1 MEIGKFK
8 LAKANL
14 IRPPKKPT
22 SEFIT
27 REEAE
32 AKFPGLFNAE
42 VNENVVTKNYEAEEY
57 INRIKSYMQSK
68 YIDEDF
74 GRQLVEK
81 KLNEMEMA
89 PSDLDTS
96 RINRAIGGGAIEG
109 EDLGTREG
117 FGSPEAIEYLKSL
130 KPGSAVNTYAVGK
143 QFNVD
148 ASTVAGQV
156 QRNFPELRLQTK
168 KESAAKAAE
177 TRRELYKQK
186 LSDFPVVETKIR
198 GSGKEARGK
207 GRDITGIRF
216 PNEEMKNDYIQD
228 LTNRYSG
235 VRGRKGLTN
244 KELAEK
250 YLGSSNPNDIGRIE
264 RINNYFVKNLNLE
277 YEKAPIS
284 EVKEKRT
291 RRLAITQGGRSFKG
305 TEDIPFHHIMPIG
318 GEVDLT
324 TKDVAFINK
333 QMNSKLAPYN
343 TKLND
348 IADGISNQLNNQEPG
363 YLKRIDELNNQAEQI
378 IESVKTRLP
387 KKYQNYIGFNRLDP
401 ILDENATPIR
411 LNVTRV
417 GVDDTKSLA
426 GKIGEPVK
434 LEGLTQK
441 NINEIKKLK
450 YRNAIKNFPI
460 STGGPTLGAVGDI
473 GMARDILSR
482 DIETGKRLISEYGPK
497 VLQGARQVGKF
508 AVIPELAL
516 GAAFAPLDL
525 GEGRSGLE
533 TLLNVATLGMGVPIS
548 DARDRA
554 NYVDQFGLKE
564 DLFSAQIKQ
573 SGAQYGAPELTEREQ
588 LALQKAEEFDTQ
600 ILQPRLKKTL
610 LERQAASDPNFGTG
624 IMGMANGGRIGFRG
638 GGMDMGAGSSK
649 SSKSSGP
656 AGGASSGGNYGGNN
670 SGVDRSKVSAQ
681 QERNHQAAVREAQAF
696 NQKKEE
702 TINRIKEAQAKQSPI
717 KTFFDHANF
726 TKTLK
731 RVGSIP
737 NYHQLGGYDFMS
749 RFPNTPPSIAKSLGY
764 GYQGLTE
771 GIRSLNPFDNYSFQD
786 AMTRAGEE
794 GRLNA
799 LGVDAYGNPTNPIT
813 QQYYNLPTTLGPN
826 YNLPTTLGPNKEAQT
841 SGGGG
846 LANFIKNNIAPEYR
860 LYTRTMVPGLKTGRL
875 DEEYFPDD
883 FKLDLRQQALDK
895 YTRTGE
901 LSGMVNE
908 ADQHMSR
915 GEINKLTKFPSTYA
929 TLGTYSYQI
938 DPKTL
943 NVKITDKYDWNPAY
957 GTQGNFTGF
966 VGNQPEKGGRDVDA
980 SMLKDYVVNSLK
992 EGIDFPSG
1000 LELLGNLLGPR
1011 SSKGEGVDIDINIPT
1026 EFAAMRADTSYAT
1039 GGRIGFKGGGRQDAE
1054 SQYGADSVGSYD
1066 SSQNVSNRD
1075 QVYGGNNSK
1084 SDPDDN
1090 REQYGAQGQYQ
1101 RPPSTPS
1108 DGGDNK
1114 INLIN
1119 TLNKFRPNT
1128 FVNPYNFSVDLNKN
1142 IGPFGLNSFINT
1154 LGILGIDD
1162 PRTPEDESEQDDYG
1176 ISASYIRDLFGGTL
1190 GLGAGYSPTTGT
1202 NFGLS
1207 FSKQFNQGGRVGF
1220 ADGPNNLKKGKK

>member
-1 MEIGKFK
+1 MKIGDYKQMMAYLTRPEQPKEQIADLVDELTPGPLKDELTKDYDPSQESYEEYLQRKALGERPFN
-8 LAKANL
+8 AQDGGRANL
-14 IRPPKKPT
+14 
-22 SEFIT
+22 
-27 REEAE
+27 
-32 AKFPGLFNAE
+32 
-42 VNENVVTKNYEAEEY
+42 
-57 INRIKSYMQSK
+57 
-68 YIDEDF
+68 
-74 GRQLVEK
+74 
-81 KLNEMEMA
+81 
-89 PSDLDTS
+89 
-96 RINRAIGGGAIEG
+96 AIGGGAIEG

-460 STGGPTLGAVGDI
+460 STGGPTLGANLGLLKGIGETLPYFGTPLGAAVLTGGFGLDPKDAMQRVG
-473 GMARDILSR
+473 
-482 DIETGKRLISEYGPK
+482 IE
-497 VLQGARQVGKF
+497 A
-508 AVIPELAL
+508 ELAL
-516 GAAFAPLDL
+516 
-525 GEGRSGLE
+525 
-533 TLLNVATLGMGVPIS
+533 
-548 DARDRA
+548 
-554 NYVDQFGLKE
+554 
-564 DLFSAQIKQ
+564 
-573 SGAQYGAPELTEREQ
+573 APELVKQTSKLVKNPLLQRALNLGLSPAAAMRLARIASPVGIASLGGEALYKYGKFVKDELDRIEKMSPEEREAYNISEQ
-588 LALQKAEEFDTQ
+588 EQMGVAAADGGL
-600 ILQPRLKKTL
+600 I
-610 LERQAASDPNFGTG
+610 RQ
-624 IMGMANGGRIGFRG
+624 GFKG
-638 GGMDMGAGSSK
+638 GGADMGAGSSK

-656 AGGASSGGNYGGNN
+656 AGGASSGGNYGGNKN
-670 SGVDRSKVSAQ
+670 SGPDRSKVSAQ
-681 QERNHQAAVREAQAF
+681 QERNNQAAVREAQAV

-717 KTFFDHANF
+717 RTFFDHTNF

-764 GYQGLTE
+764 GYQGLFE

-826 YNLPTTLGPNKEAQT
+826 
-841 SGGGG
+841 
-846 LANFIKNNIAPEYR
+846 F
-860 LYTRTMVPGLKTGRL
+860 
-875 DEEYFPDD
+875 
-883 FKLDLRQQALDK
+883 
-895 YTRTGE
+895 
-901 LSGMVNE
+901 
-908 ADQHMSR
+908 
-915 GEINKLTKFPSTYA
+915 A
-929 TLGTYSYQI
+929 T
-938 DPKTL
+938 
-943 NVKITDKYDWNPAY
+943 N
-957 GTQGNFTGF
+957 
-966 VGNQPEKGGRDVDA
+966 
-980 SMLKDYVVNSLK
+980 
-992 EGIDFPSG
+992 
-1000 LELLGNLLGPR
+1000 
-1011 SSKGEGVDIDINIPT
+1011 
-1026 EFAAMRADTSYAT
+1026 
-1039 GGRIGFKGGGRQDAE
+1039 
-1054 SQYGADSVGSYD
+1054 
-1066 SSQNVSNRD
+1066 
-1075 QVYGGNNSK
+1075 
-1084 SDPDDN
+1084 
-1090 REQYGAQGQYQ
+1090 
-1101 RPPSTPS
+1101 
-1108 DGGDNK
+1108 
-1114 INLIN
+1114 
-1119 TLNKFRPNT
+1119 
-1128 FVNPYNFSVDLNKN
+1128 
-1142 IGPFGLNSFINT
+1142 
-1154 LGILGIDD
+1154 
-1162 PRTPEDESEQDDYG
+1162 
-1176 ISASYIRDLFGGTL
+1176 
-1190 GLGAGYSPTTGT
+1190 
-1202 NFGLS
+1202 

-1220 ADGPNNLKKGKK
+1220 ADGPEDPGKRKFVKVMAGLASLPILGRFLKPATKAVEAAAPVAEKAVTEAEKIFFNLVDAVKNKGIMDKLDRVTGGRLSGAYHKYKDAEVLEDAGSITARFKTDTGAPAEIVYIKPQKRIDPKTGKEVEYPGQFDYESQEIGRMNPEGDVDIDAEFEIIDSLEDVKKLIDD

>member
-1 MEIGKFK
+1 MKIGDYKQMMAYLTRPEQPKEQIADLVDELTPGPLKDELTKDYDPSQESYEEYLQRKALGERPFN
-8 LAKANL
+8 AQDGGRANL
-14 IRPPKKPT
+14 
-22 SEFIT
+22 
-27 REEAE
+27 
-32 AKFPGLFNAE
+32 
-42 VNENVVTKNYEAEEY
+42 
-57 INRIKSYMQSK
+57 
-68 YIDEDF
+68 
-74 GRQLVEK
+74 
-81 KLNEMEMA
+81 
-89 PSDLDTS
+89 
-96 RINRAIGGGAIEG
+96 AIGGGAIEG

-130 KPGSAVNTYAVGK
+130 KPGSAVNTYAIGK
-143 QFNVD
+143 QFGI
-148 ASTVAGQV
+148 APATVRGQV
-156 QRNFPELRLQTK
+156 ERNFPELRLQTK
-168 KESAAKAAE
+168 EESVAKATE
-177 TRRELYKQK
+177 TRRKLYKQK
-186 LSDFPVVETKIR
+186 QSDVPVVETKVR
-198 GSGKEARGK
+198 GSGKEARIK

-656 AGGASSGGNYGGNN
+656 AGGASSGGNYGGNKN
-670 SGVDRSKVSAQ
+670 SGPDRSKVSAQ
-681 QERNHQAAVREAQAF
+681 QERNNQAAVREAQAF

-702 TINRIKEAQAKQSPI
+702 TINRIKEAQAKQSLISPI
-717 KTFFDHANF
+717 NPINPIRTFFDHTNF

-943 NVKITDKYDWNPAY
+943 DVKITDKYDWNPAY

-1119 TLNKFRPNT
+1119 TLNKFRPDT
-1128 FVNPYNFSVDLNKN
+1128 FVNPYNFSVDLKKN

-1176 ISASYIRDLFGGTL
+1176 ISASYIRDLLGGTL

-1202 NFGLS
+1202 NFGLN

>member
-1 MEIGKFK
+1 MKIGDYKQMMAYLTRPEQPKEQIADLVDELTPGPLKDELTKDYDPSQESYEEYLQRKALGERPFN
-8 LAKANL
+8 AQDGGRANL
-14 IRPPKKPT
+14 
-22 SEFIT
+22 
-27 REEAE
+27 
-32 AKFPGLFNAE
+32 
-42 VNENVVTKNYEAEEY
+42 
-57 INRIKSYMQSK
+57 
-68 YIDEDF
+68 
-74 GRQLVEK
+74 
-81 KLNEMEMA
+81 
-89 PSDLDTS
+89 
-96 RINRAIGGGAIEG
+96 AIGGGAIEG

-130 KPGSAVNTYAVGK
+130 KPESAVNTYAIGK
-143 QFNVD
+143 QFGI
-148 ASTVAGQV
+148 APATVRGQV
-156 QRNFPELRLQTK
+156 ERNFPELRLQTK

-460 STGGPTLGAVGDI
+460 STGGPTLGANLGLLKGIGETLPYFGTPLGAAVLTGGFGLDPKDAMQRVG
-473 GMARDILSR
+473 
-482 DIETGKRLISEYGPK
+482 IE
-497 VLQGARQVGKF
+497 A
-508 AVIPELAL
+508 ELAL
-516 GAAFAPLDL
+516 
-525 GEGRSGLE
+525 
-533 TLLNVATLGMGVPIS
+533 
-548 DARDRA
+548 
-554 NYVDQFGLKE
+554 
-564 DLFSAQIKQ
+564 
-573 SGAQYGAPELTEREQ
+573 APELVKQTSKLVKNPLLQRALNLGLSPAAAMRLARIASPVGIASLGGEALYKYGKFVKDELDRIEKMSPEEREAYNISEQ
-588 LALQKAEEFDTQ
+588 EQMGVAAADGGL
-600 ILQPRLKKTL
+600 I
-610 LERQAASDPNFGTG
+610 RQ
-624 IMGMANGGRIGFRG
+624 GFKG

-670 SGVDRSKVSAQ
+670 NSGVDRSKVSAQ
-681 QERNHQAAVREAQAF
+681 QERNNQAAVREAQAF
-696 NQKKEE
+696 NQKKE
-702 TINRIKEAQAKQSPI
+702 AQAKQSLISSINPI
-717 KTFFDHANF
+717 NPIRTFFDHTNF

-764 GYQGLTE
+764 GYQGLSE

-943 NVKITDKYDWNPAY
+943 DVKITDKYDWNPAY
-957 GTQGNFTGF
+957 GTKENFTGF

-1039 GGRIGFKGGGRQDAE
+1039 GGRIGF
-1054 SQYGADSVGSYD
+1054 
-1066 SSQNVSNRD
+1066 
-1075 QVYGGNNSK
+1075 
-1084 SDPDDN
+1084 
-1090 REQYGAQGQYQ
+1090 
-1101 RPPSTPS
+1101 
-1108 DGGDNK
+1108 
-1114 INLIN
+1114 
-1119 TLNKFRPNT
+1119 
-1128 FVNPYNFSVDLNKN
+1128 
-1142 IGPFGLNSFINT
+1142 
-1154 LGILGIDD
+1154 
-1162 PRTPEDESEQDDYG
+1162 
-1176 ISASYIRDLFGGTL
+1176 
-1190 GLGAGYSPTTGT
+1190 
-1202 NFGLS
+1202 
-1207 FSKQFNQGGRVGF
+1207 

>member
-1 MEIGKFK
+1 MKIGDYKQMMAYLTRPEQSKEQVADLVDELTPGPLKDELTKDYDPSQESYEEYLQRKALGERPFN
-8 LAKANL
+8 AQDGGRANL
-14 IRPPKKPT
+14 
-22 SEFIT
+22 
-27 REEAE
+27 
-32 AKFPGLFNAE
+32 
-42 VNENVVTKNYEAEEY
+42 
-57 INRIKSYMQSK
+57 
-68 YIDEDF
+68 
-74 GRQLVEK
+74 
-81 KLNEMEMA
+81 
-89 PSDLDTS
+89 
-96 RINRAIGGGAIEG
+96 AIGGGAIEG

-333 QMNSKLAPYN
+333 QMNSTLAPYN

-348 IADGISNQLNNQEPG
+348 IADAISNQLNNQEPG

-497 VLQGARQVGKF
+497 VLQGARQVTKL
-508 AVIPELAL
+508 AVIPELAF

-656 AGGASSGGNYGGNN
+656 AGGASSGGNYGGNKN
-670 SGVDRSKVSAQ
+670 SGPDRSKVSEQ
-681 QERNHQAAVREAQAF
+681 QERNNQAAVREAQAV

-717 KTFFDHANF
+717 RTFFDHTNF

-764 GYQGLTE
+764 GYQGLSE

-813 QQYYNLPTTLGPN
+813 QQYYNLPTTLRPN
-826 YNLPTTLGPNKEAQT
+826 FAKDSN
-841 SGGGG
+841 
-846 LANFIKNNIAPEYR
+846 NFK
-860 LYTRTMVPGLKTGRL
+860 
-875 DEEYFPDD
+875 
-883 FKLDLRQQALDK
+883 
-895 YTRTGE
+895 
-901 LSGMVNE
+901 S
-908 ADQHMSR
+908 
-915 GEINKLTKFPSTYA
+915 
-929 TLGTYSYQI
+929 
-938 DPKTL
+938 DP
-943 NVKITDKYDWNPAY
+943 YDNR
-957 GTQGNFTGF
+957 
-966 VGNQPEKGGRDVDA
+966 E
-980 SMLKDYVVNSLK
+980 
-992 EGIDFPSG
+992 
-1000 LELLGNLLGPR
+1000 
-1011 SSKGEGVDIDINIPT
+1011 
-1026 EFAAMRADTSYAT
+1026 
-1039 GGRIGFKGGGRQDAE
+1039 
-1054 SQYGADSVGSYD
+1054 QYGAQGQYSRPPSTPSD
-1066 SSQNVSNRD
+1066 
-1075 QVYGGNNSK
+1075 GNNFK
-1084 SDPDDN
+1084 SDLYDN

-1119 TLNKFRPNT
+1119 TLNKFRPDT

-1176 ISASYIRDLFGGTL
+1176 ISASYIRDLLGGTL

-1202 NFGLS
+1202 NFGLN

-1220 ADGPNNLKKGKK
+1220 ADGPKNPGKRKTMKILAGLASLPILGRFFDVAQVAEKAAPAVVETFKNAPPHFIGLVNKIRALGRIIDPKKLLRYDKEKISNVYDYGDYRMFEGIDGQIKIEKEKFMGTDYGDAKVSEEYMSYNPKTPKFNKKGEKIPDEYEEVYEEYTAYPDSEGKMKDIYESVEPSTIDEGTYSKEELEQLIVEQIENNLKKGKEVII

>member
-1 MEIGKFK
+1 MKIGDYKQMMAYLTRPEQPKEQIADLVDELTPGPLKDELTKDYDPSQESYEEYLQRKALGERPFN
-8 LAKANL
+8 AQDGGRANL
-14 IRPPKKPT
+14 
-22 SEFIT
+22 
-27 REEAE
+27 
-32 AKFPGLFNAE
+32 
-42 VNENVVTKNYEAEEY
+42 
-57 INRIKSYMQSK
+57 
-68 YIDEDF
+68 
-74 GRQLVEK
+74 
-81 KLNEMEMA
+81 
-89 PSDLDTS
+89 
-96 RINRAIGGGAIEG
+96 AIGGGAIEG

-130 KPGSAVNTYAVGK
+130 KPGSAVNTYAIGK
-143 QFNVD
+143 QFGI
-148 ASTVAGQV
+148 APATVRGQV
-156 QRNFPELRLQTK
+156 ERNFPELRLQTK
-168 KESAAKAAE
+168 EESVAKATE
-177 TRRELYKQK
+177 TRRKLYKQK
-186 LSDFPVVETKIR
+186 QSDVPVVETKVR
-198 GSGKEARGK
+198 GSGKEARIK

-216 PNEEMKNDYIQD
+216 PNEQMKNDYIQD

-235 VRGRKGLTN
+235 VKGRKGLTN

-460 STGGPTLGAVGDI
+460 STGGPTLGANLGLLKGIGETLPYFGTPLGAAVLTGGFGLDPKDAMQRVG
-473 GMARDILSR
+473 
-482 DIETGKRLISEYGPK
+482 IE
-497 VLQGARQVGKF
+497 A
-508 AVIPELAL
+508 ELAL
-516 GAAFAPLDL
+516 
-525 GEGRSGLE
+525 
-533 TLLNVATLGMGVPIS
+533 
-548 DARDRA
+548 
-554 NYVDQFGLKE
+554 
-564 DLFSAQIKQ
+564 
-573 SGAQYGAPELTEREQ
+573 APELVKQTSKLVKNPLLQRALNLGLSPAAAMRLARIASPVGIASLGGEALYKYGKFVKDELDRIEKMSPEEREAYNISEQ
-588 LALQKAEEFDTQ
+588 EQMGVAAADGGL
-600 ILQPRLKKTL
+600 I
-610 LERQAASDPNFGTG
+610 RQ
-624 IMGMANGGRIGFRG
+624 GFRG

-656 AGGASSGGNYGGNN
+656 AGGASSGGNYGGNKN
-670 SGVDRSKVSAQ
+670 SGPDRSKVSEQ
-681 QERNHQAAVREAQAF
+681 QERNNQAAVREAQAV

-717 KTFFDHANF
+717 RTFFDHTNF

-764 GYQGLTE
+764 GYQGLSE

-813 QQYYNLPTTLGPN
+813 QQYYNLPTTLRPN
-826 YNLPTTLGPNKEAQT
+826 FAKDSN
-841 SGGGG
+841 
-846 LANFIKNNIAPEYR
+846 NFKSD
-860 LYTRTMVPGLKTGRL
+860 LYDNR
-875 DEEYFPDD
+875 E
-883 FKLDLRQQALDK
+883 
-895 YTRTGE
+895 
-901 LSGMVNE
+901 
-908 ADQHMSR
+908 
-915 GEINKLTKFPSTYA
+915 
-929 TLGTYSYQI
+929 
-938 DPKTL
+938 
-943 NVKITDKYDWNPAY
+943 
-957 GTQGNFTGF
+957 
-966 VGNQPEKGGRDVDA
+966 
-980 SMLKDYVVNSLK
+980 
-992 EGIDFPSG
+992 
-1000 LELLGNLLGPR
+1000 
-1011 SSKGEGVDIDINIPT
+1011 
-1026 EFAAMRADTSYAT
+1026 
-1039 GGRIGFKGGGRQDAE
+1039 
-1054 SQYGADSVGSYD
+1054 QYGAQGQYSRPPSTPSD
-1066 SSQNVSNRD
+1066 
-1075 QVYGGNNSK
+1075 GNNFK
-1084 SDPDDN
+1084 SDLYDN

-1119 TLNKFRPNT
+1119 TLNKFRPDT

-1176 ISASYIRDLFGGTL
+1176 ISASYIRDLLGGTL

-1202 NFGLS
+1202 NFGLN

>member
-1 MEIGKFK
+1 MKIGDYKQMMAYLTRPEQPKEQVADLVDDLTPGPLKDELTKDYDPSQESYEEYLQRKALGERPFN
-8 LAKANL
+8 AQDGGRANL
-14 IRPPKKPT
+14 
-22 SEFIT
+22 
-27 REEAE
+27 
-32 AKFPGLFNAE
+32 
-42 VNENVVTKNYEAEEY
+42 
-57 INRIKSYMQSK
+57 
-68 YIDEDF
+68 
-74 GRQLVEK
+74 
-81 KLNEMEMA
+81 
-89 PSDLDTS
+89 
-96 RINRAIGGGAIEG
+96 AIGGGAIEG

-250 YLGSSNPNDIGRIE
+250 YLGSNNPNDIGRIE

-441 NINEIKKLK
+441 K
-450 YRNAIKNFPI
+450 
-460 STGGPTLGAVGDI
+460 TLGAMGDVE
-473 GMARDILSR
+473 MAKDILSK
-482 DIETGKRLISEYGPK
+482 DFQTAKKLFGKYAPQIAK
-497 VLQGARQVGKF
+497 GARQVTKF
-508 AVIPELAL
+508 AVIPELAF

-525 GEGRSGLE
+525 AEGRTGKE
-533 TLLNVATLGMGVPIS
+533 TLLNVATLGMGIPIK

-564 DLFSAQIKQ
+564 DLFSAQMKQ
-573 SGAQYGAPELTEREQ
+573 SGAQYGAPALTESEQ

-610 LERQAASDPNFGTG
+610 LERQAASDLNFGTG
-624 IMGMANGGRIGFRG
+624 IMGMAN
-638 GGMDMGAGSSK
+638 
-649 SSKSSGP
+649 
-656 AGGASSGGNYGGNN
+656 
-670 SGVDRSKVSAQ
+670 
-681 QERNHQAAVREAQAF
+681 
-696 NQKKEE
+696 
-702 TINRIKEAQAKQSPI
+702 
-717 KTFFDHANF
+717 
-726 TKTLK
+726 
-731 RVGSIP
+731 
-737 NYHQLGGYDFMS
+737 
-749 RFPNTPPSIAKSLGY
+749 
-764 GYQGLTE
+764 
-771 GIRSLNPFDNYSFQD
+771 
-786 AMTRAGEE
+786 
-794 GRLNA
+794 
-799 LGVDAYGNPTNPIT
+799 
-813 QQYYNLPTTLGPN
+813 
-826 YNLPTTLGPNKEAQT
+826 
-841 SGGGG
+841 
-846 LANFIKNNIAPEYR
+846 
-860 LYTRTMVPGLKTGRL
+860 
-875 DEEYFPDD
+875 
-883 FKLDLRQQALDK
+883 
-895 YTRTGE
+895 
-901 LSGMVNE
+901 
-908 ADQHMSR
+908 
-915 GEINKLTKFPSTYA
+915 
-929 TLGTYSYQI
+929 
-938 DPKTL
+938 
-943 NVKITDKYDWNPAY
+943 
-957 GTQGNFTGF
+957 
-966 VGNQPEKGGRDVDA
+966 
-980 SMLKDYVVNSLK
+980 
-992 EGIDFPSG
+992 
-1000 LELLGNLLGPR
+1000 
-1011 SSKGEGVDIDINIPT
+1011 
-1026 EFAAMRADTSYAT
+1026 

-1090 REQYGAQGQYQ
+1090 REQYGAQGQYS

-1108 DGGDNK
+1108 DGGGDNK

-1119 TLNKFRPNT
+1119 TLNKFRTDT

-1176 ISASYIRDLFGGTL
+1176 ISASYIRDLLGGTL

-1202 NFGLS
+1202 NLGLS
-1207 FSKQFNQGGRVGF
+1207 FSKQFNQGGRVGLRYGGDTMGGINDKSISSPGPDRSKVSAQQERNNQAAVREAQAF
-1220 ADGPNNLKKGKK
+1220 NQKKEETINRIKEAQAKQSPIRTFFDHTNFTKTLKRVGSIPNYHQLGGYDFMSRFPNTPPSIAKSLGYGYQGLFEGIRSLNPFDNYSFQDAMTRAGEEGRLNALGVDAYGNPTNPITQQYYNLPTTLRPNYATGGRIGYNEGSPDIEELRKRVEELMDDGETFGDAVKIAVKELENG